1 MTTTERGSPS
11 NHRAASRFF
20 SEPVRDY
27 VAQCAGRPVSVLQA
41 GCLAPLRELGIGELA
56 RGGFDISVTAVDADQ
71 PLARRV
77 LRDTQTA
84 YDDVI
89 TGDLR
94 TVPIPQR
101 AYDVVYC
108 AMLLERVRHVELVLD
123 RLTSAL
129 KPGGLLLLR
138 TGDRKSAAALLDRML
153 PRMIRKVVWSRFRPG
168 VPGPFTPVYEKAV
181 SDEGIASY
189 TLMRGLV
196 IAARGSE
203 LTRPDSPAGLASS
216 VRLTCAAISRL
227 SGGRFADGH
236 DELLYV
242 IRKPLDRFARVVL
255 PRYRTPRRAIIVDA
269 YQRSGQGP
277 EGEPDV
283 TDQLPA
289 ELADWPA
296 WTPGEEQL
304 GELELITSGA
314 FAPLR
319 GYLGTD
325 DLAAVAERGELADGA
340 PWPVP
345 VTLTVPVAAVPAG
358 ASRLVL
364 QDPEGSPLAVVEI
377 TERVPASG
385 GSALRLAGPVTALR
399 APEHGP
405 FRALRR
411 TPADVRAELGAG
423 LSTGRVLAL
432 TTRRPLGQRQI
443 GQLRHLADQLR
454 ACILLLPLV
463 AGKPEVVTRQ
473 ESLVRAVLA
482 AAEQLP
488 ASTLVVPVP
497 LPPRADPAADLLA
510 RAVVAAGYGAT
521 HLLVDAGDQGAVSRS
536 RSDAADFDLS
546 KLGIE
551 ILAEGEWAYDPAAE
565 VWRPLGLIEPGL
577 ERGELSDGELGELLD
592 SGDEVPAWLMP
603 ARVAEELR
611 RARPPR
617 ARRGVVVF
625 FTGLSGSGKSTLARD
640 LRDALLE
647 RGDRTVSL
655 LDGDLVRRLLS
666 AGLTFSREDRDL
678 NIARI
683 GYVAAEV
690 ARHGGIAI
698 CAPIAPYAAARAG
711 VRKMVAETGDFVLVH
726 VSTPLEVCEARDR
739 KGLYAQA
746 RAGVIGSF
754 TGISDPYEEPDDA
767 DLTIDTSVVSR
778 HDAVAAVL
786 AHLTRAGWLAS

>member
-1 MTTTERGSPS
+1 
-11 NHRAASRFF
+11 
-20 SEPVRDY
+20 
-27 VAQCAGRPVSVLQA
+27 
-41 GCLAPLRELGIGELA
+41 
-56 RGGFDISVTAVDADQ
+56 VT
-71 PLARRV
+71 
-77 LRDTQTA
+77 
-84 YDDVI
+84 
-89 TGDLR
+89 G
-94 TVPIPQR
+94 
-101 AYDVVYC
+101 
-108 AMLLERVRHVELVLD
+108 
-123 RLTSAL
+123 
-129 KPGGLLLLR
+129 
-138 TGDRKSAAALLDRML
+138 
-153 PRMIRKVVWSRFRPG
+153 
-168 VPGPFTPVYEKAV
+168 
-181 SDEGIASY
+181 
-189 TLMRGLV
+189 
-196 IAARGSE
+196 
-203 LTRPDSPAGLASS
+203 
-216 VRLTCAAISRL
+216 
-227 SGGRFADGH
+227 
-236 DELLYV
+236 
-242 IRKPLDRFARVVL
+242 
-255 PRYRTPRRAIIVDA
+255 
-269 YQRSGQGP
+269 
-277 EGEPDV
+277 
-283 TDQLPA
+283 QLPA

-296 WTPGEEQL
+296 WTPDEEQL

-314 FAPLR
+314 FAPLG

-325 DLAAVAERGELADGA
+325 DLAAVAERGELADGV

-345 VTLTVPVAAVPAG
+345 VTLTVPVAAVPEG

-377 TERVPASG
+377 TERVPAGG
-385 GSALRLAGPVTALR
+385 GSSLRLAGPVTALR
-399 APEHGP
+399 PPEHGP

-411 TPADVRAELGAG
+411 TPADVRAELGG
-423 LSTGRVLAL
+423 ELSTGRVLAFA
-432 TTRRPLGQRQI
+432 TRRPLGQRQI
-443 GQLRHLADQLR
+443 GQIRHLADQLR
-454 ACILLLPLV
+454 ARILLLPLV
-463 AGKPEVVTRQ
+463 AGPADVVTRQ

-510 RAVVAAGYGAT
+510 RAVVAAAYGAT
-521 HLLVDAGDQGAVSRS
+521 HLLLDARGQGAVSRS
-536 RSDAADFDLS
+536 RSDETEFDLS

-551 ILAEGEWAYDPAAE
+551 VLAEGEWAYDPAAE

-577 ERGELSDGELGELLD
+577 ERSELSDGELGELLD
-592 SGDEVPAWLMP
+592 SGDEVPAWLVP
-603 ARVAEELR
+603 AGVAAELR

-617 ARRGVVVF
+617 ASRGVVVF

-640 LRDALLE
+640 LRDELLE

-711 VRKMVAETGDFVLVH
+711 VRRMVSETGDFVLVH

-767 DLTIDTSVVSR
+767 DLAIDTSAVSR

-786 AHLTRAGWLAS
+786 AHLRRGGWLG